1 MIPHENMLFSR
12 KDDQT
17 ETVDMMIGDSLKQ
30 FLVSIHHQ
38 SSRMTLIDPKTGE
51 RLDINLDKNFPVSK
65 RINDLVEQSFSLPRA
80 KTIQTEIT
88 EIYDLSTESN
98 IVIRLPEDTI
108 VSKIEIMIDTPF
120 SSANGM
126 QHNIVIRGANG
137 EILVPETW
145 SDPNIAGV
153 YSSTLNYQVGKNNY
167 IVIEHDLKDTITGS
181 ATIKLHEYRPLLS
194 SEYCI
199 DNLA

>member
-65 RINDLVEQSFSLPRA
+65 RINDLVEQSFLYREQKPFKLKLPR
-80 KTIQTEIT
+80 
-88 EIYDLSTESN
+88 S
-98 IVIRLPEDTI
+98 
-108 VSKIEIMIDTPF
+108 MI
-120 SSANGM
+120 SL
-126 QHNIVIRGANG
+126 Q
-137 EILVPETW
+137 
-145 SDPNIAGV
+145 
-153 YSSTLNYQVGKNNY
+153 
-167 IVIEHDLKDTITGS
+167 
-181 ATIKLHEYRPLLS
+181 
-194 SEYCI
+194 
-199 DNLA
+199 NLI

>member
-51 RLDINLDKNFPVSK
+51 RFDINLDKNFPVSK
-65 RINDLVEQSFSLPRA
+65 RINDLIEQSFSLPRA

-98 IVIRLPEDTI
+98 IIIKLPEDTI
-108 VSKIEIMIDTPF
+108 VSKIEIMIDVPF

-181 ATIKLHEYRPLLS
+181 ATIKLHEYRLLLS
-194 SEYCI
+194 SEYRI